1 MKSVMRNQIADYLEI
16 DSGASDKEY
25 VLMGTGFT
33 TLDESPGANIEKTT
47 YINESSGSSTITKY
61 ETKFSFNADMIADE
75 RAVMA
80 LYKVGRDHLVG
91 ENAEFNYVRVDLYE
105 ATSEDGTYKARKFKV
120 AAEISDYKGDGGEKI
135 KVSGTLNAVGDP
147 VQGTFDVS
155 TKTFTAEN

>member
-105 ATSEDGTYKARKFKV
+105 AASEGGTYKARKFKV

-147 VQGTFDVS
+147 VQGTFNVS